1 MTKQHPKAAVPT
13 KEDLLKYFTI
23 SSGYRIVATVN
34 AYRQRYGKWPV
45 KVSMDTGMFEALP
58 RDIFTP
64 LGWEMM
70 ASKLTLAANDKG
82 TVIAEGDDGTSF
94 DYEDV
99 EEHQPPIG
107 ERADEWI
114 WGIKLVG

>member
-1 MTKQHPKAAVPT
+1 MKIHHLKASAPKR
-13 KEDLLKYFTI
+13 EDLLKYFTI

-45 KVSMDTGMFEALP
+45 KISMDAGMFEALP

-70 ASKLTLAANDKG
+70 ASKLTLASIDKG

-94 DYEDV
+94 DYENI
-99 EEHQPPIG
+99 EEHQPPKG

-114 WGIKLVG
+114 WGIKLAE